1 MAGTALKVRV
11 GIFVIVGIVLAV
23 GAVIGLFSWLGA
35 EDRTTYVSYFSET
48 TTGLDPDAPVKY
60 KGVKIGRVAEINVAQ
75 DGEHVEVVMR
85 IDSSFNMKPEFT
97 ARVEYAGI
105 TGLRYIEV
113 EALKEG
119 TDAKPVK
126 LSFEPKYPVIPSQ
139 FSSLEQLTG
148 AIDKTLKN
156 VNQLDVKLISDKLST
171 LLDNSNKLFADLKL
185 HETVGNLNTTVKS
198 LNELMADLDAKTLS
212 KKTNAFLEEG
222 ILLSRNLNATTV
234 ELQNMLEMDDILRA
248 TGETVKELNQTLKQ
262 SPSAMLFSQPPQPRV
277 ISRD

>member
-11 GIFVIVGIVLAV
+11 GIFVVVGTVLAV
-23 GAVIGLFSWLGA
+23 GAVIGLLSWLGA
-35 EDRTTYVSYFSET
+35 EDRTTYVSYFLET
-48 TTGLDPDAPVKY
+48 TTGLDPDASVKY
-60 KGVKIGRVAEINVAQ
+60 KGVKIGRVAEINVAP
-75 DGEHVEVVMR
+75 DGEHVEVVMK
-85 IDSSFNMKPEFT
+85 IDSSFHMKPEFN

-126 LSFEPKYPVIPSQ
+126 LSFEPKHPVIPSC

-148 AIDKTLKN
+148 TIDKTLKN
-156 VNQLDVKLISDKLST
+156 VNQLDVKLISGKLIS
-171 LLDNSNKLFADLKL
+171 LLDNSNKLLTELKL
-185 HETVGNLNTTVKS
+185 FETVENLNTTVKS

-222 ILLSRNLNATTV
+222 ILLSRNLNATTL
-234 ELQNMLEMDDILRA
+234 ELQNMLEMGDVLRA
-248 TGETVKELNQTLKQ
+248 TAETVKELNQTLKQ
-262 SPSAMLFSQPPQPRV
+262 SPSSMLFSQPPSQRL

>member
-11 GIFVIVGIVLAV
+11 GIFVVVGIVLAV
-23 GAVIGLFSWLGA
+23 GAVIGLLSWLGA
-35 EDRTTYVSYFSET
+35 EDRTTYVSYFLET
-48 TTGLDPDAPVKY
+48 TTGLDPDASVKY
-60 KGVKIGRVAEINVAQ
+60 KGVKIGRVAEINVAP
-75 DGEHVEVVMR
+75 DGEHVEVVMK
-85 IDSSFNMKPEFT
+85 IDSSFHMKPGFN

-126 LSFEPKYPVIPSQ
+126 LSFKPEYPVIPAQS
-139 FSSLEQLTG
+139 SSLEQLG
-148 AIDKTLKN
+148 EAIDKTLKN

-185 HETVGNLNTTVKS
+185 HETVGNLNTAVKS
-198 LNELMADLDAKTLS
+198 LNELMADLDSRTLS

-222 ILLSRNLNATTV
+222 LLLSRNLNATTV
-234 ELQNMLEMDDILRA
+234 ELQNMLEMGDVLRV
-248 TGETVKELNQTLKQ
+248 TSETVKELNQTLKQ
-262 SPSAMLFSQPPQPRV
+262 SPSAMIFSLPPSPRL
-277 ISRD
+277 ISKD